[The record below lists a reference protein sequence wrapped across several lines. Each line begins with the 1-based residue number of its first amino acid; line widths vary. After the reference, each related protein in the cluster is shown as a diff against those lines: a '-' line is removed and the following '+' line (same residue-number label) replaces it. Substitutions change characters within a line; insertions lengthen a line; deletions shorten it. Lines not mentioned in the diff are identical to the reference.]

1 MTKPI
6 KKYKAGSIESSVWLN
21 EREVNGDKVE
31 FKTISLR
38 KSWKDEKNVWRDA
51 TINMR
56 RNDIPKAILVLQ
68 KAQEELLL
76 TSNEEDE
83 NEQR

>member
-21 EREVNGDKVE
+21 EREVNGTKVE